1 MKTRI
6 LEPSQI
12 LSVLFFKRGDI
23 TLLFPVSSTHNERA
37 ALFYYRW
44 CRQMGNSTGS
54 GDNEPAVQTVGFNV
68 RSLFLILEPGGGKKK
83 VRGDGGETF
92 LLERPEA
99 RNKSTHV
106 CFTSADNDRIH

>member
-23 TLLFPVSSTHNERA
+23 TLLFPVSRAHNERA

-54 GDNEPAVQTVGFNV
+54 GDNEPAVQTVDFNV
-68 RSLFLILEPGGGKKK
+68 RSLFLILEPGGGKKSQRRRWRNFSFRAS
-83 VRGDGGETF
+83 RGWKYIDTR
-92 LLERPEA
+92 LLYFSR
-99 RNKSTHV
+99 
-106 CFTSADNDRIH
+106 